1 VWKKEYQN
9 RWNISTTGGYLERML
24 LRILIFIFTSVVIY
38 FGIASVLV
46 IIGKP
51 NNPRQTQRGLT
62 FNELHFDYSSLPTL
76 QRFTARDGAA
86 LSYRHYPTQSNK
98 IIILIHG
105 SGWHSQY
112 FLPLAKFISSES
124 LAQVYTPDLRGHGRE
139 PVRRGD
145 VDYIGQLED
154 DLADFIAMIQ
164 KDNPKALLIIGGH
177 SSGGGLALRFAG
189 SRYGRQA
196 NAYVLFSPFLKY
208 NAPTTRS
215 HSGGWAHP
223 YTARIVGLTMLNN
236 VGIHWFDYLPAIEF
250 NMPEDVRDGTETL
263 SYSHR
268 LNVAYAPRNFKKDL
282 RTITQPLLVVA
293 GTGDESFF
301 AEQYEP
307 VISRYTAIHVKLLQ
321 AVTHLGVVVGSE
333 VRPVVK
339 EWLEGLG
346 KPESFT

>member
-1 VWKKEYQN
+1 
-9 RWNISTTGGYLERML
+9 ML
-24 LRILIFIFTSVVIY
+24 LRILIFIFISVVIY
-38 FGIASVLV
+38 FGIASVLI

-51 NNPRQTQRGLT
+51 KNPHQAQRGLS
-62 FNELHFDYSSLPTL
+62 FDELHFDYSSLPTL
-76 QRFTARDGAA
+76 QRFSARDGAA

-98 IIILIHG
+98 ILILLHG

-112 FLPLAKFISSES
+112 FLRLARFISSEG
-124 LAQVYTPDLRGHGRE
+124 LAQVYTPDLRGHGRT

-145 VDYIGQLED
+145 VDYIDQLED

-164 KDNPKALLIIGGH
+164 KDNPKALLIVGGH
-177 SSGGGLALRFAG
+177 SSGGGLAIRFAG
-189 SRYGRQA
+189 SRYRRQA

-215 HSGGWAHP
+215 ESGGWAHP

-282 RTITQPLLVVA
+282 RAITQPLLVVA

-307 VISRYTAIHVKLLQ
+307 VISRYTVVRVKLLQ
-321 AVTHLGVVVGSE
+321 GVTHIGVVVGPE

-346 KPESFT
+346 KR

>member
-1 VWKKEYQN
+1 
-9 RWNISTTGGYLERML
+9 ML
-24 LRILIFIFTSVVIY
+24 LRIFIFIFISVVIY
-38 FGIASVLV
+38 FGIASVLI

-51 NNPRQTQRGLT
+51 KNPHQAQRGLT

-76 QRFTARDGAA
+76 QRFSARDGVG

-98 IIILIHG
+98 ILILLHG

-112 FLPLAKFISSES
+112 FLPLAKFIRSKG
-124 LAQVYTPDLRGHGRE
+124 LAQVYTPDLRGHGRM

-145 VDYIGQLED
+145 VDYIDQLED
-154 DLADFIAMIQ
+154 DLADFIAMIK
-164 KDNPKALLIIGGH
+164 KDNPKALLIVGGH
-177 SSGGGLALRFAG
+177 SSGGGLAIRFAG
-189 SRYGRQA
+189 GQYGRQA

-236 VGIHWFDYLPAIEF
+236 VGMHWFDFLPVIEF
-250 NMPEDVRDGTETL
+250 NMPEDVRNGTETL

-268 LNVAYAPRNFKKDL
+268 LNVAFAPRDYKKDL
-282 RTITQPLLVVA
+282 RSINQPLLVVA
-293 GTGDESFF
+293 GTGDESFY

-307 VISRYTAIHVKLLQ
+307 VISQFTAVQVRLLQ
-321 AVTHLGVVVGSE
+321 GVTHIGVVVGPE
-333 VRPVVK
+333 VRPVVT
-339 EWLEGLG
+339 EWLEVLG
-346 KPESFT
+346 IP